1 MRSKIIKH
9 GEKKKKTVHYT
20 PKEGRGQAMS
30 WQPDGEKQ
38 IGQEAGGWGT
48 KSKSLSLVSMEGNRG
63 KAG

>member
-1 MRSKIIKH
+1 M
-9 GEKKKKTVHYT
+9 EKKKNKTVHYT

-30 WQPDGEKQ
+30 RQPHGEKQ
-38 IGQEAGGWGT
+38 IGQEAGGWGI

>member
-1 MRSKIIKH
+1 
-9 GEKKKKTVHYT
+9 
-20 PKEGRGQAMS
+20 MS